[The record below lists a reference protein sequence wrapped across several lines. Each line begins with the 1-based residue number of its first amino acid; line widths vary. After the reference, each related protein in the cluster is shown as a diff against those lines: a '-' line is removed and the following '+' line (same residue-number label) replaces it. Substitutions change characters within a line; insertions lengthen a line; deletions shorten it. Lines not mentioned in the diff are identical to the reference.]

1 MSATARGRVDA
12 GAGESSRASRGAAG
26 AACRRPPPRRPAAP
40 GGQARAA
47 STPSGSAAR
56 SSSRERPP
64 PLSRL
69 VWSTTRTSHASSRTS
84 STRRTISPH
93 PNCRACSV
101 PARAHAARHLRIAQ
115 QHHKRVRHGD
125 MVCRVDEQPGLA
137 VAHRVERAA
146 HGAGDHRQAVQP
158 GLEEGDAEALA
169 RAACGE
175 AARHGEDV
183 GLRQEPVALLVR
195 HLAGESERAVDSVR
209 PREILKVAA
218 QGPVPDH
225 DPLGVRNA
233 GAHQRQSPHDDVM
246 ALVALPE
253 ARDGD
258 DARRVCAALVCLCPR
273 RRAIDARR
281 DHLHGLRPGTRGHRQ
296 LAPVLAEGDDAVRTA
311 RARIAR
317 ASGAPAPPARTR
329 TGRRAGAAHV
339 PARRRRGW

>member
-1 MSATARGRVDA
+1 MPAAPAASAR
-12 GAGESSRASRGAAG
+12 
-26 AACRRPPPRRPAAP
+26 AP

-56 SSSRERPP
+56 SSSRERPAAAQQARVVYDED
-64 PLSRL
+64 L
-69 VWSTTRTSHASSRTS
+69 HASSRTS

-101 PARAHAARHLRIAQ
+101 PARPMRPAMLRIAQ

-137 VAHRVERAA
+137 VAHRVERAT

-158 GLEEGDAEALA
+158 GLEVGDAEALA

-183 GLRQEPVALLVR
+183 GLRQQAVALLVR
-195 HLAGESERAVDSVR
+195 HLAGESERAVDSVC

-233 GAHQRQSPHDDVM
+233 GAHQRQRPHDDVM

-258 DARRVCAALVCLCPR
+258 DARRVCAALVVPASQAPR
-273 RRAIDARR
+273 RRRPAGSRCTVSGRAPAR
-281 DHLHGLRPGTRGHRQ
+281 HRQ
-296 LAPVLAEGDDAVRTA
+296 LAPVLAEGDDGVRT
-311 RARIAR
+311 
-317 ASGAPAPPARTR
+317 
-329 TGRRAGAAHV
+329 
-339 PARRRRGW
+339 